1 MFTGIIEEMG
11 SVEVLTRTSLSITA
25 AKVLEGT
32 KLGDSIAVNGV
43 CLTVT
48 KLGEHS
54 FVVEVM
60 PETLG
65 RSNLGGL
72 ARGDRVNLERALA
85 MGNRLGGHLVQGH
98 IDDRGRVVSMTPQG
112 NAVLLKLSAPAGIS
126 RYLVEKA
133 FVAVDGASLTV
144 VACDGPT
151 FTVSIVGYTLHNTT
165 VGIKKPGQA
174 VNLEVDIV
182 AKYVEH
188 FVRAKGSG
196 ITMDVLAQSGFCSS
210 GLS

>member
-1 MFTGIIEEMG
+1 MFTGIVEEMG
-11 SVEVLTRTSLSITA
+11 FVETLTSTSLSIKA
-25 AKVLEGT
+25 SQVLEGT

-48 KLGEHS
+48 GLKERS
-54 FVVEVM
+54 FAVDVM
-60 PETLG
+60 PETLR
-65 RSNLGGL
+65 RSNLGSL

-85 MGNRLGGHLVQGH
+85 LGGRIGGHLVQGH
-98 IDDRGRVVSMTPQG
+98 VDGTGRVVSMTPQG
-112 NAVLLKLSAPAGIS
+112 NAVLLKVSAAAGVA

-133 FVAVDGASLTV
+133 FVAVDGASLTI
-144 VACDGPT
+144 ASCDGPV

-165 VGIKKPGQA
+165 VGLRKPGHA

-188 FVRAKGSG
+188 FVKAKGSG
-196 ITMDVLAQSGFCSS
+196 ITMDMLAQGGFGSS
-210 GLS
+210 LQS